1 MIKKD
6 ILLRWTQELAKVIAL
21 LLDKDPKE
29 AMDILEEALVLQLD
43 IDTDFVRVTKKEDL
57 VERLLQEKGL
67 EAPRMEFLAEILIK
81 QGELLYANK
90 QFVESKDKFEK
101 ALIIFDYTDSVLQIF
116 SFERISKLSEIKK
129 LINQI

>member
-6 ILLRWTQELAKVIAL
+6 ILLRWTQELAKVISL
-21 LLDKDPKE
+21 LLGKDPEE
-29 AMDILEEALVLQLD
+29 AMDILEEALVHQLD
-43 IDTDFVRVTKKEDL
+43 IDTDFISETKQEDL
-57 VERLLQEKGL
+57 VELLQEKGL
-67 EAPRMEFLAEILIK
+67 DAPRMEFLAEILLK
-81 QGELLYANK
+81 QGQLLYANK

-116 SFERISKLSEIKK
+116 SFERVSKLSEIKK